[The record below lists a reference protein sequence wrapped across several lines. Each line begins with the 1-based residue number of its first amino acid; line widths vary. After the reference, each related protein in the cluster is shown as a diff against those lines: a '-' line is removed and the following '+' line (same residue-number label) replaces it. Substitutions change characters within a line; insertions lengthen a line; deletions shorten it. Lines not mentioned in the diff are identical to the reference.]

1 MTSGGQDCDPVI
13 IVPWCFTCENVTLY
27 GKIDFAGEIKFVKIK
42 VERFSYVIWVRIP
55 WTFKSGG
62 AFPPEVKRGKRY
74 VTQG

>member
-55 WTFKSGG
+55 
-62 AFPPEVKRGKRY
+62 
-74 VTQG
+74 